1 LNFFILKQKIIDK
14 TFLDSSG
21 VEYYSDLYFEKATL
35 LDRLKSSLP
44 KKYKLISIKEDTL
57 LSIEKDLNGIF
68 WCDSVVPRIISK
80 NDLFLEKLYHAH
92 YDLFI
97 GDNSSFV
104 FKGSLSKLQEILL
117 NEINDVLFKEFE
129 INLLKIRS
137 LSDYIGLN
145 SNKSHMRFFNFSE
158 VTDKEFIKKSTN
170 IEKIKAEFNFLNS
183 IPEDL
188 SDYFVKVSNLK
199 ENKKYAQYSMPKVFG
214 IDSSILLLNHSFD
227 NDLSKYF
234 FNTLTDYF
242 TKVLTLGPLK
252 DKAYDASFIV
262 SKNND
267 RIKSLEKWEF
277 YCELNSFIANHTQY
291 SGIHDLRLKIN
302 ELVLS
307 HKKFLDGV
315 DSYLSH
321 GDLCLSNIMIE
332 QPTLNIKL
340 IDPRGELNENSP
352 FNRSLYYDLAKLAHS
367 IIGGYDLIINNRAK
381 IIFNQNME
389 ASISFDN
396 FFNEVIL
403 KEYKKMID
411 FLGFDYEIINIVQA
425 SLFLSMLPLHVENK
439 KKVFILALR
448 SSEICSRIH
457 G

>member
-1 LNFFILKQKIIDK
+1 
-14 TFLDSSG
+14 
-21 VEYYSDLYFEKATL
+21 
-35 LDRLKSSLP
+35 
-44 KKYKLISIKEDTL
+44 
-57 LSIEKDLNGIF
+57 
-68 WCDSVVPRIISK
+68 
-80 NDLFLEKLYHAH
+80 
-92 YDLFI
+92 
-97 GDNSSFV
+97 
-104 FKGSLSKLQEILL
+104 
-117 NEINDVLFKEFE
+117 
-129 INLLKIRS
+129 
-137 LSDYIGLN
+137 
-145 SNKSHMRFFNFSE
+145 